1 MSLLRFYDE
10 AGRPLP
16 LRVRPC
22 ETFRCRLRGL
32 MFRRALAED
41 EGLFFVEAQSG
52 RLATAIHMFFV
63 PFPIGVLWLDEEG
76 RVVDKVIARPWR
88 IYVPKA
94 AARFYLEGPPALVSW
109 VEEGTR
115 LRWESHPPSAAGR

>member
-1 MSLLRFYDE
+1 MSLLRFYGE
-10 AGRPLP
+10 QGRPLP

-32 MFRRALAED
+32 MFRRTIAGD

-94 AARFYLEGPPALVSW
+94 AARYYLEGPPALVSW
-109 VEEGTR
+109 VEEGER
-115 LRWESHPPSAAGR
+115 LRWEPLPASS